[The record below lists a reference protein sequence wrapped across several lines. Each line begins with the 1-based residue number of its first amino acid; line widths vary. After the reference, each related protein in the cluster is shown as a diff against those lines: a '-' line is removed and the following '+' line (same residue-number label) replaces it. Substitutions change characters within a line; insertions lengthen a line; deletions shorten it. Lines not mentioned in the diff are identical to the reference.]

1 MIKRVLKDLDFNR
14 LEDQIEIDSIL
25 AKELRNQL
33 RIDTCFLTDLNI
45 IDYSLLL
52 MRVNWKSEP

>member
-1 MIKRVLKDLDFNR
+1 MITRVLKDLDFNR
-14 LEDQIEIDSIL
+14 LEGQIEIDSVL

-33 RIDTCFLTDLNI
+33 RIDTSFLTDLNI

-52 MRVNWKSEP
+52 MRVNWKT

>member
-1 MIKRVLKDLDFNR
+1 MIKNVLKDLDFNR
-14 LEDQIEIDSIL
+14 LEGQIEIDSVL

-33 RIDTCFLTDLNI
+33 RIDTSFLTDLNI

-52 MRVNWKSEP
+52 MRVNWKT